1 VGKLAGIFPM
11 LPVSNWSFA
20 GRKSDNWGPNMD
32 GVLPNKKSAL
42 SLLHPDASAPSIL
55 RNELDGKLRFA
66 RRRSGAG

>member
-1 VGKLAGIFPM
+1 LAGIFPM

-55 RNELDGKLRFA
+55 RNELDTGLLDRTSNGFPNIV
-66 RRRSGAG
+66 